1 MFTKRSSYNSLSSI
15 YAITIDYVVDLNIV
29 AAKIIKNSILTLSL
43 TLSEAE
49 ALAAAVALQ
58 LNSVP
63 RALFVYKPHI
73 NEARGIFPHCL
84 DLFSRVSWLSPLFN
98 AA

>member
-1 MFTKRSSYNSLSSI
+1 MC
-15 YAITIDYVVDLNIV
+15 AVTIDHVVDLNIV
-29 AAKIIKNSILTLSL
+29 AAKIMKNSISTPSL
-43 TLSEAE
+43 TPSEAE
-49 ALAAAVALQ
+49 ALPAAAALQ

-73 NEARGIFPHCL
+73 NEARGMFPHCL
-84 DLFSRVSWLSPLFN
+84 DLFSRASWLSPLFN